1 MNYYEYLGFDE
12 DLNKIWALFILKLS
26 EDKHISDIK
35 YQNVKTAIETSRT
48 LLEDSDNSDII
59 M

>member
-1 MNYYEYLGFDE
+1 MPF
-12 DLNKIWALFILKLS
+12 FILNLS

-35 YQNVKTAIETSRT
+35 YQNVKTAIETSKT